1 MLKNDITNNSNNSIG
16 LIMGINTN
24 DKNISFNIKFLKSF
38 LFVTQ
43 GVFYF
48 DNRKEAP
55 QFISKIS
62 DLKMKQKIFSKKVV
76 KQEPKSK
83 QPSKTDVQN
92 TIDALKF
99 LADAGN
105 IDAKNTIESLMFLI

>member
-1 MLKNDITNNSNNSIG
+1 
-16 LIMGINTN
+16 
-24 DKNISFNIKFLKSF
+24 
-38 LFVTQ
+38 
-43 GVFYF
+43 
-48 DNRKEAP
+48 
-55 QFISKIS
+55 
-62 DLKMKQKIFSKKVV
+62 MKQKIFSKKVQ

-105 IDAKNTIESLMFLI
+105 VDAKNTIESLMFLI